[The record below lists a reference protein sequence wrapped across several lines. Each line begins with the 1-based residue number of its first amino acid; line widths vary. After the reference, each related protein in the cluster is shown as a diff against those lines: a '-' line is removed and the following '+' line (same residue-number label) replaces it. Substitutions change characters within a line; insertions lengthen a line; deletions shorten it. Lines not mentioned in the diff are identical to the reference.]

1 MYSKADHAENDIPT
15 LQAFIRSNPLGI
27 VTTAIPSGTYPLLQC
42 THVPWVLDVDDS
54 GPDDATNLGVLRG
67 HMARANQQVKAMIES
82 VSGASTETETGSRTL
97 DSEVMI
103 VFNGPGEHYVTP
115 KFYTATKPSTGKV
128 VPTWNYTAAQ
138 VYGRATIYFDANSAD
153 TDAFLTRL
161 LADLTRQSEEDIMK
175 FEKPW
180 TVEDAPESYIR
191 VMKKAIVGIQVR
203 VDRLEGKFKQSQERP
218 VGDREGVIQGFED
231 MGTDAA
237 MEMARL
243 VRERG
248 LLKDE
253 QREREKRDRQE

>member
-1 MYSKADHAENDIPT
+1 
-15 LQAFIRSNPLGI
+15 
-27 VTTAIPSGTYPLLQC
+27 
-42 THVPWVLDVDDS
+42 VLDVDDG

-67 HMARANQQVKAMIES
+67 HMARANQQVKAMIDS
-82 VSGASTETETGSRTL
+82 VSGSTPETETGSSRTL

-103 VFNGPGEHYVTP
+103 VFNGPGAHYVTP

-138 VYGRATIYFDANSAD
+138 VYGRATIYFDAHSAD

-161 LADLTRQSEEDIMK
+161 LADLTRQSEEGIMK
-175 FEKPW
+175 FDTPW

-191 VMKKAIVGIQVR
+191 VMTKAIVGIRVH

-237 MEMARL
+237 MEVARL

-253 QREREKRDRQE
+253 QRERENRDRQG